1 MVKFEKTEIVLILQK
16 KLIKVLN
23 VNVDKIVISKL
34 IKTKAN
40 STYLIGYL
48 DKDIKPLV
56 LIMPKMIGYVKTI
69 KVG

>member
-1 MVKFEKTEIVLILQK
+1 MVKFEKTETVLILQK

>member
-69 KVG
+69 KVS

>member
-48 DKDIKPLV
+48 DKDIKPSV